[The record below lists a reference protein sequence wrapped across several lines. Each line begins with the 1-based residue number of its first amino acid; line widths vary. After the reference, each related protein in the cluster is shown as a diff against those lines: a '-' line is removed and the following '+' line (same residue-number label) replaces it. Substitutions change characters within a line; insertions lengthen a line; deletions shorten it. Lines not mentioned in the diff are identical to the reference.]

1 MSYSVMRQQLL
12 NEFNKSNILQVWNAG
27 QINTLHY
34 QIPNN
39 YNLNL
44 TINYPG
50 KKTKVVNNTIKA
62 YDYRVDLNGIAI
74 SHANIITDLYNKAL
88 QLIQMGSDTRI
99 LEDLLIDIAYNGI
112 SYRRTEHLAID
123 RFEFT
128 APSIQ
133 LLNQISTIHTN
144 IQKTFQIDGNV
155 NWSYSLDELANS
167 ISWIVLQED
176 INYPMPRYQGRKMP
190 FYRYLEAL
198 YCAANPQNPYNYTL
212 SDVIVRALVHNGP
225 PPALWTG
232 CNINYSPIKS
242 IK

>member
-12 NEFNKSNILQVWNAG
+12 NEFNKNNILQVWNAG

-88 QLIQMGSDTRI
+88 
-99 LEDLLIDIAYNGI
+99 
-112 SYRRTEHLAID
+112 
-123 RFEFT
+123 
-128 APSIQ
+128 
-133 LLNQISTIHTN
+133 
-144 IQKTFQIDGNV
+144 
-155 NWSYSLDELANS
+155 
-167 ISWIVLQED
+167 
-176 INYPMPRYQGRKMP
+176 
-190 FYRYLEAL
+190 
-198 YCAANPQNPYNYTL
+198 
-212 SDVIVRALVHNGP
+212 
-225 PPALWTG
+225 
-232 CNINYSPIKS
+232 
-242 IK
+242 